1 MRPIR
6 IAFVAG
12 LAGFFVGAGL
22 LALSLRL
29 GQPATDASRTLES
42 VLALAALL
50 LASGGGFLALCAGPV
65 LLAAFLSEPRK
76 QKAEGRRQ

>member
-12 LAGFFVGAGL
+12 LAGFIVGAGL
-22 LALSLRL
+22 LALALRL

-50 LASGGGFLALCAGPV
+50 FASGGGFLALCAGPV
-65 LLAAFLSEPRK
+65 LLAAFLSEPKK
-76 QKAEGRRQ
+76 QEAGGRRQ